1 MPMMFLYKH
10 AQDHSINNESSSSK
24 RSSRVEIDVK
34 KKTMVLTLF
43 FGGDQG
49 GSSLEIYVK

>member
-1 MPMMFLYKH
+1 
-10 AQDHSINNESSSSK
+10 
-24 RSSRVEIDVK
+24 VK